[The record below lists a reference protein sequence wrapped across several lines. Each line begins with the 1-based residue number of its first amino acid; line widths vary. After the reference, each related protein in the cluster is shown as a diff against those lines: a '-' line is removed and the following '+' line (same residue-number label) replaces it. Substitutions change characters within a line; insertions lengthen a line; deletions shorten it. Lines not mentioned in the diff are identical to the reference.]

1 MSIITAIINNNKK
14 KIIDF
19 EITKFKLFF
28 LYQNTWKIM
37 PIQIMA
43 CYQSSYKKFS
53 SQTKSFFA
61 FVKVLVLKKNQE
73 TVFAQS
79 FFIIYRVKTW

>member
-19 EITKFKLFF
+19 EITKFK
-28 LYQNTWKIM
+28 

-73 TVFAQS
+73 TLFAQS
-79 FFIIYRVKTW
+79 FFIIYRVKT